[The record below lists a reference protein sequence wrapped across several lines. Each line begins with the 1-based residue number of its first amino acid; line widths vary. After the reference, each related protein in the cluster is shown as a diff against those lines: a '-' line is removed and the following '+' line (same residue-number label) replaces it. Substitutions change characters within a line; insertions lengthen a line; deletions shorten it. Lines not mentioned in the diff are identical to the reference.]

1 MRPLQT
7 HTELSHYF
15 GLKSNHSNLG
25 VGQRKWDILRARFH
39 PHIILTSRYQ
49 LQAYTIN
56 QNPPVEEFLNGVWIP
71 LSYALPTTLKE
82 ILQTKKEFKP
92 SSTTTTLL
100 ELDAFIVLMYD
111 GSGQHEEM
119 KGDDIELW
127 TRNINL
133 GIYCYI

>member
-1 MRPLQT
+1 M
-7 HTELSHYF
+7 
-15 GLKSNHSNLG
+15 
-25 VGQRKWDILRARFH
+25 
-39 PHIILTSRYQ
+39 
-49 LQAYTIN
+49 
-56 QNPPVEEFLNGVWIP
+56 
-71 LSYALPTTLKE
+71 SYACRKIKVNITTLKE

-133 GIYCYI
+133 GTYNIGPELLQYNH